1 MEKDVFL
8 KVYGLDAG
16 YDRKIVVGGV
26 SFELREGEI
35 LSLIGP
41 NGAGKSTILKTVSAR
56 LDKLAGSVALNGR
69 EVSLMELK
77 ERARQIAVVLTG
89 GIKTGMLT
97 CREVVES
104 GRYPYTGMLGKL
116 SDKDKEIVEEAMKLA
131 GALKYADRDIERV
144 SDGQRQ
150 RVLLACA
157 IAQEP
162 KLILLDEPTSYLD
175 IKGKYEFMDAL
186 MRLCKEKKMSA
197 VMSIHELELAE
208 KVSDRILCIK
218 DNKADRY
225 GTPEEVLKKDYIA
238 ELFGLN
244 DELIGRFMK

>member
-1 MEKDVFL
+1 MVKDTVL

-16 YDRKIVVGGV
+16 YDGKLVVSGID
-26 SFELREGEI
+26 FQLAEGEI

-41 NGAGKSTILKTVSAR
+41 NGAGKSTILKTISAQ
-56 LDKLAGSVALNGR
+56 LDKKSGSVSFKGR
-69 EVSLMELK
+69 EVSLMERK
-77 ERARQIAVVLTG
+77 ERAREIAVVLTG
-89 GIKTGMLT
+89 GIKTGMLS

-104 GRYPYTGMLGKL
+104 GRYPYTGILGKL
-116 SDKDKEIVEEAMKLA
+116 SDTDRQIVDDAMRLA
-131 GALKYADRDIERV
+131 GADIYAESDIDRI

-162 KLILLDEPTSYLD
+162 KLILLDEPTSFLD

-186 MRLCKEKKMSA
+186 VRLCKERKMSA
-197 VMSIHELELAE
+197 IMSIHELELAG
-208 KVSDRILCIK
+208 KVSDRILCIR

-225 GTPEEVLKKDYIA
+225 GTPDEILKNDYIA
-238 ELFGLN
+238 ELFGLD
-244 DELIGRFMK
+244 DELMKKFRD